1 MAVMTPEAQTDRAT
15 PRRRPGLTLLVAVLS
30 TVPYGVGVLLPYYAN
45 GLHHRPAGETLYAHD
60 MSTLWPYDT
69 ALGGVVAFVAVV
81 GIPMFPFVTVAVAAW
96 SGFNLWDARRELTWT
111 AIALYVAA
119 AAVAVAS
126 LGWLTTPLASELFV
140 WLVD

>member
-1 MAVMTPEAQTDRAT
+1 MAVMTPEAQTVRTAT
-15 PRRRPGLTLLVAVLS
+15 RRRPGLTLLVAVLS

-45 GLHHRPAGETLYAHD
+45 GLHHRPAGETLYAYD

-69 ALGGVVAFVAVV
+69 ALGGVVSFVAIV

-96 SGFNLWDARRELTWT
+96 AGFNLWDAHRELTWT
-111 AIALYVAA
+111 QIALYVAA
-119 AAVAVAS
+119 ALVAVAS